1 MNTELGGEFLDTNVL
16 VYALDASAGAKHA
29 AARALVE
36 RLWADGR
43 GRLSVQVLQEFYA
56 AVTGKLPQPLT
67 SEEAEARIAEFATW
81 RVYAPAAED
90 VVEAIRLQR
99 RERLSF
105 WDAMIVL
112 AAYGSGCDVLWTEDL
127 QAGRRIGGVM
137 VRGPFAEA
145 GTR

>member
-1 MNTELGGEFLDTNVL
+1 MSAEAGGEFLDTNIL
-16 VYALDASAGAKHA
+16 VYALDASAGTKHA

-36 RLWADGR
+36 RLWGDGR
-43 GRLSVQVLQEFYA
+43 GRLSVQVLQELYA
-56 AVTGKLPQPLT
+56 VVTGKLPRPLA

-105 WDAMIVL
+105 WDAMIVQ
-112 AAYGSGCDVLWTEDL
+112 AAHGAGCDVLWTEDL
-127 QAGRRIGGVM
+127 QAGRRVAGLA
-137 VRGPFAEA
+137 VRNPFAEA
-145 GTR
+145 GSR